1 MFANHI
7 LYVCFIF
14 QMPLAEKWVAKALS
28 SVAPGF
34 FSKRPAP
41 VIVPWG
47 PHAWGVKAME
57 WMTRSMCDNAVKGVT
72 VDLRNKKR
80 SEKAGEKSQSAPTAT
95 TKTNG
100 DANAAQPQKAD
111 QTESEGTAA
120 PSEETAADHS

>member
-1 MFANHI
+1 
-7 LYVCFIF
+7 
-14 QMPLAEKWVAKALS
+14 MPLAEKWVAKALS

-57 WMTRSMCDNAVKGVT
+57 WMTRSMCDNAVKNVT

-80 SEKAGEKSQSAPTAT
+80 SSSKSTNITKGEEKT
-95 TKTNG
+95 TTTTTNG
-100 DANAAQPQKAD
+100 AAQPKSD
-111 QTESEGTAA
+111 QTESEGTGTAA
-120 PSEETAADHS
+120 PSENTAADH